1 MENTK
6 YQYKTLKVTTE
17 QEYKKAEKLILS
29 GWVAL
34 NVLCNGEV
42 IQFCKASKK

>member
-17 QEYKKAEKLILS
+17 QEYKKAEKLVS
-29 GWVAL
+29 TGWVAF
-34 NVLCNGEV
+34 NILCNGDV
-42 IQFCKASKK
+42 IQFIKEVKK